1 MQFFFHVKFSLAMMD
16 SMFFFR
22 CLLFLIYINST
33 AFTEQATINMPT
45 IGVAGVTIPGAVDC
59 IQKMNLHSSRYFPNN
74 EHPHVILYQPNFGI
88 MQAAFKAGDWDKV
101 RDELT
106 KSVEALAQMGADFAI
121 IPANTVHR
129 VIDQLE
135 CSIPVLNMLEI
146 VSQECK
152 ERKIQKVG
160 ILGTTWTM
168 SGHLYKDALETNG
181 IEEVIPAEDEQKII
195 QDAIFTELVPTG
207 RVKPSTL
214 AAMLVVVE
222 SLKSRGCDGIV
233 LACTELPLV
242 LNEANCATL
251 IIDTTDALAKASI
264 DLCRN

>member
-1 MQFFFHVKFSLAMMD
+1 M
-16 SMFFFR
+16 
-22 CLLFLIYINST
+22 
-33 AFTEQATINMPT
+33 NMPT

-59 IQKMNLHSSRYFPNN
+59 IQKMNRHSSRYFSNN

-88 MQAAFKAGDWDKV
+88 MQAAFKADDWNKV
-101 RDELT
+101 RDELS

-146 VSQECK
+146 ASHECK

-168 SGHLYKDALETNG
+168 AGHLYQDAMEANG
-181 IEEVIPAEDEQKII
+181 IEEVIPSEDEQKII

-207 RVKPSTL
+207 SVKPSTL
-214 AAMLVVVE
+214 AAMLEVVE
-222 SLKSRGCDGIV
+222 SLKKRGCDGIA

-242 LNEANCATL
+242 LNEENCDTRV
-251 IIDTTDALAKASI
+251 IDTTDALAKAAI